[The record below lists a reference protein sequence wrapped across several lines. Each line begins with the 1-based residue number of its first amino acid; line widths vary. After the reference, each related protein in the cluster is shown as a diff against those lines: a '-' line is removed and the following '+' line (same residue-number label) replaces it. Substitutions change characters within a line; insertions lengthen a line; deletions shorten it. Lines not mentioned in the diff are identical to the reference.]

1 VVKKVCRHL
10 GYKYGQQKNNSDG
23 FKEASL
29 NKKIKVASLTEVIP
43 RVRSYGYSKTIKSW
57 RTYVPCYADIENSET
72 LRFVVILKPE
82 TDMDTVKTEI
92 DAVYPSIQI

>member
-1 VVKKVCRHL
+1 MVIAKL
-10 GYKYGQQKNNSDG
+10 
-23 FKEASL
+23 L
-29 NKKIKVASLTEVIP
+29 NRGEHTF
-43 RVRSYGYSKTIKSW
+43 RVM
-57 RTYVPCYADIENSET
+57 DIENSET